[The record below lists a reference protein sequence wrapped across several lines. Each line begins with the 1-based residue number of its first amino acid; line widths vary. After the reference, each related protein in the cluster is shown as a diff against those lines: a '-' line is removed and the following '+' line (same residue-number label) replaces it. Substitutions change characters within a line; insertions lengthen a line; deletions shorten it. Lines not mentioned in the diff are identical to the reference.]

1 MAKAYLM
8 GHITITNPEGY
19 QKYSQ
24 AVPATIEMYG
34 GKYLVRGGAS
44 TQREGEALRD
54 RHVIV
59 EFPSRQALDTWYDS
73 PEYQAVLP
81 HRTNNSVGQIVL
93 VDGL

>member
-8 GHITITNPEGY
+8 GHITVTNPEEY
-19 QKYSQ
+19 KKYSA
-24 AVPATIEMYG
+24 AVPATIDKHG
-34 GKYLVRGGAS
+34 GKYLVRGGSS

-73 PEYQAVLP
+73 PEYQAILP
-81 HRTNNSVGQIVL
+81 LRTNNSVGQIVL

>member
-8 GHITITNPEGY
+8 GHITITNPEEY
-19 QKYSQ
+19 KKYSQ
-24 AVPATIEMYG
+24 AVPATIEVYG

-73 PEYQAVLP
+73 AEYQAVLP
-81 HRTNNSVGQIVL
+81 HRTNNSIGQIVL

>member
-19 QKYSQ
+19 KKYSQ

-34 GKYLVRGGAS
+34 GKYLARGGAS

-81 HRTNNSVGQIVL
+81 LRTNNSVGQIVL